1 VHDLYP
7 ESQLVF
13 DYSLPAGRYGEL
25 REKSDKPE
33 DLEKMNYSGGAVSR
47 VRTIDETDIVKI
59 KKKMCELVE
68 KDLPIKKIK
77 AKSDEAISL
86 FTKNGQY
93 DKARLLKSIGK
104 FFVSVYYLDGYGD
117 TFYGPMLY
125 STGYMKE
132 FDLVK
137 YNKGFCLQFYSSIPP
152 YDIMKVEFQE
162 KIYDIFRE
170 NSNWCE
176 ILGAKDIGSV
186 NEAISAGHAVQL
198 IQVSEALHER
208 KYAAIADKIYAR
220 RDFVKLVLISGPSS
234 SGKTTTSKRLAL
246 QLKVIGL
253 NPVIISLDNY
263 FLNRTDTP
271 LDEKGDYDFESIYAL
286 DLDLLNSQLI
296 DLFGGKEIDLPVYN
310 FIKGERESG
319 GRRISLGPK
328 DILVME
334 GIHALN
340 PLLISRIPENKTY
353 KIYASALTSLSIDEN
368 NSISTTD
375 NRLLRRMVRD
385 NNFRGTSAEQTI
397 LRWQSVRMGESK
409 NIFPYQEN
417 ADIMFNSSLIY
428 EIPMLKHYAE
438 PLLRRI
444 APTSRAY
451 SESLRL
457 LKFLSYMVEITES
470 EQKNIPPTSI
480 MREFI
485 GGSSFTY

>member
-1 VHDLYP
+1 
-7 ESQLVF
+7 
-13 DYSLPAGRYGEL
+13 
-25 REKSDKPE
+25 
-33 DLEKMNYSGGAVSR
+33 
-47 VRTIDETDIVKI
+47 
-59 KKKMCELVE
+59 
-68 KDLPIKKIK
+68 
-77 AKSDEAISL
+77 
-86 FTKNGQY
+86 
-93 DKARLLKSIGK
+93 
-104 FFVSVYYLDGYGD
+104 
-117 TFYGPMLY
+117 
-125 STGYMKE
+125 MKE